1 MSPKVKDVLTDK
13 EEALIEIAVW
23 LDYAIRYQEH
33 ALANGVHIDDA
44 WYEQCIGNEMD
55 SVNEIFD
62 KHGRDSPGMPYPR
75 IHTVIELIG
84 EEWWRKASGQT
95 DEERELDFSN
105 FSRSCCLEQLN
116 ALKAQHPNLKSKIM
130 MTNLPT
136 LIRFQN
142 CVEWWKPATPDFNDE
157 EVDELSGDNPPPA
170 PDGPSAAEEHK
181 PMEED
186 DSGEKMPRM
195 SCTCKRMIV
204 TSPSEVDAPP
214 ARRPR
219 MTDAK
224 DFCRPC
230 QEAGATS
237 CLHQL
242 AEKKNATACLACA
255 IKKQP
260 CSPPPKW
267 ACKIGTE
274 SIKAESAPITSKS
287 ARKWTAVVLCIL
299 TDERGRLY
307 DGYKEAVD

>member
-13 EEALIEIAVW
+13 EEALIEIAVQ
-23 LDYAIRYQEH
+23 LDYAICYREC

-44 WYEQCIGNEMD
+44 WYEQCIRNEMD
-55 SVNEIFD
+55 SVNKIFNE
-62 KHGRDSPGMPYPR
+62 HGCDSPGTSYPR
-75 IHTVIELIG
+75 IHTIIELIG
-84 EEWWRKASGQT
+84 EEWRCKASGQT

-105 FSRSCCLEQLN
+105 FSRSHCLEQLN

-142 CVEWWKPATPDFNDE
+142 CFEWWKPGTPDFNNE

-181 PMEED
+181 LMEED
-186 DSGEKMPRM
+186 DSGEKTPQM
-195 SCTCKRMIV
+195 SHTRKHMIV

-219 MTDAK
+219 TTDAK
-224 DFCRPC
+224 DFCGPC

-237 CLHQL
+237 CLRQL
-242 AEKKNATACLACA
+242 AEKKNAMACLACA
-255 IKKQP
+255 IKK
-260 CSPPPKW
+260 
-267 ACKIGTE
+267 
-274 SIKAESAPITSKS
+274 
-287 ARKWTAVVLCIL
+287 
-299 TDERGRLY
+299 
-307 DGYKEAVD
+307 